1 MNKKLKTILI
11 VAGACIFFIY
21 AIWKRER
28 NKIPNLGVDTT
39 VEVDLR
45 LNEEKRR
52 TAEFK
57 LKYEESE
64 RENDSLKAIIES
76 NNKKIISI
84 RKKRHDEAVIDYTNW
99 NADSITSAFAN
110 RYGKK

>member
-1 MNKKLKTILI
+1 MNNKLKTILI
-11 VAGACIFFIY
+11 VAGACLFFVY

-28 NKIPNLGVDTT
+28 NKIPNLGQETT
-39 VEVDLR
+39 TEVNLR
-45 LNEEKRR
+45 LAEEQRR

-57 LKYEESE
+57 SKYEESE

-76 NNKKIISI
+76 NSKKVILI
-84 RKKRHDEAVIDYTNW
+84 RKKRHDEAVIDYSNW
-99 NADSITSAFAN
+99 NADSITGAFAN